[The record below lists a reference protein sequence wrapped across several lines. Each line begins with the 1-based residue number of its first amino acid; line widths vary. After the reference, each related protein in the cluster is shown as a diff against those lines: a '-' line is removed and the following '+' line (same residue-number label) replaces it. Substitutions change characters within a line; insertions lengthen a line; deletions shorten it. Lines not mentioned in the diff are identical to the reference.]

1 MSGWWHTFFFFF
13 LIPHLFVIKKR
24 EKIPASALMRVLPK
38 VKRNLR
44 PFPPTYMKRIK
55 YEILYY
61 VMLCLCCSSEG
72 QYQAVAES
80 PVLFEGSASGEEIQC
95 CGLEL
100 HLGLS
105 QVLPETLRKPC
116 WKFLSQLPTS
126 SSAVVSSGC
135 KYSENVLS

>member
-1 MSGWWHTFFFFF
+1 
-13 LIPHLFVIKKR
+13 
-24 EKIPASALMRVLPK
+24 
-38 VKRNLR
+38 
-44 PFPPTYMKRIK
+44 MKRIK

-61 VMLCLCCSSEG
+61 VMLYLCCSSEG

-105 QVLPETLRKPC
+105 QVLPETLRKP
-116 WKFLSQLPTS
+116 
-126 SSAVVSSGC
+126 
-135 KYSENVLS
+135 